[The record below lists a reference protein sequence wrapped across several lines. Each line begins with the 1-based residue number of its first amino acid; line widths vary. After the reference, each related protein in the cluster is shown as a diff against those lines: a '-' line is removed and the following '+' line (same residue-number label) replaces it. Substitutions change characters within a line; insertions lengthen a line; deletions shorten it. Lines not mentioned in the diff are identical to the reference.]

1 MSIFIKSPNIE
12 KDKQDEQDGLHISVS
27 APGTLIGATVSAIVY
42 TTLSTTGEIVAVATG
57 TSIELSGNILAYGT
71 ELTFGS
77 LPAET
82 IRMAAKTYG
91 ALARPAISNSSRLG
105 ALGIS
110 VIAGTGAALTTSA
123 LIYGGK
129 QTHAFLYSCIENYKQ
144 TIPLKIQYPIELDTT
159 ILIIDDDTL
168 LIDDDTLL
176 IND

>member
-1 MSIFIKSPNIE
+1 MSISIKPPNIE
-12 KDKQDEQDGLHISVS
+12 KDKKDKKDEKDKNDSFHISVS
-27 APGTLIGATVSAIVY
+27 APGTLVGATVSAIVY
-42 TTLSTTGEIVAVATG
+42 TTLSTTGEIAAVATG
-57 TSIELSGNILAYGT
+57 TTIELSGNILAYGAEFT
-71 ELTFGS
+71 LGS
-77 LPAET
+77 IPAQT
-82 IRMAAKTYG
+82 IRVAAKTYG

-144 TIPLKIQYPIELDTT
+144 TVPLKIQYPIELDTT
-159 ILIIDDDTL
+159 TII
-168 LIDDDTLL
+168 IDDDTLL